1 MRRKAR
7 LAAARTL
14 SPTVR
19 ELTLEVDPA
28 PDGTPFSYVA
38 GQYVELFVPTKGL
51 TMKRAYSIAS
61 APGERGPSSFDI
73 AVTRTSS
80 GQSSDSLHTHALEAE
95 YDVEGPR
102 GGFVRR
108 SHEKSALFIGA
119 GTGLAPLRA
128 MIQAELRAES
138 PPRVG
143 LLFGARD
150 EDHILWRDEWNELKS
165 SRPFDYDVTLSRATE
180 HWSGL
185 RGYVQV
191 HAVRAYEKIAPAE
204 VFVCGLSSMV
214 IDVVRAL
221 ESHGV
226 DSGAIYSESY
236 D

>member
-7 LAAARTL
+7 LTAARTL

-19 ELTLEVDPA
+19 ELTLEVDPG
-28 PDGTPFSYVA
+28 PDGSPFSYAA
-38 GQYVELFVPTKGL
+38 GQYVELFVPTQGL

-61 APGERGPSSFDI
+61 APGARGPNAFDI

-80 GQSSDSLHTHALEAE
+80 GKSSDSLHTHALDAE

-108 SHEKSALFIGA
+108 SHDTSVLFIGV
-119 GTGLAPLRA
+119 GSGLAPLRA
-128 MIQAELRAES
+128 MIQDELRAGS
-138 PPRVG
+138 SRVG

-150 EDHILWRDEWNELKS
+150 EEHILWRDEWSDWRS
-165 SRPFDYDVTLSRATE
+165 SRRFEGDVTLSRGSE
-180 HWSGL
+180 SWSGL
-185 RGYVQV
+185 RGYVQL
-191 HAVRAYEKIAPAE
+191 HAVQAYEKVAPAD
-204 VFVCGLSSMV
+204 VYVCGLSSMV
-214 IDVVRAL
+214 VDVVRSL

-226 DSGAIYSESY
+226 DSAAIYSESY

>member
-28 PDGTPFSYVA
+28 PDGSPFSYTA
-38 GQYVELFVPTKGL
+38 GQYVELFVPTQGL

-61 APGERGPSSFDI
+61 APGARGPNAFDI

-80 GQSSDSLHTHALEAE
+80 GKSSDSLHTHALEAE

-108 SHEKSALFIGA
+108 SRDVPALFIGA

-128 MIQAELRAES
+128 MIQDELRTES
-138 PPRVG
+138 STRIG
-143 LLFGARD
+143 LLFGAHD
-150 EDHILWRDEWNELKS
+150 EEHILWRDEWNDWKA
-165 SRPFDYDVTLSRATE
+165 SRRFDVDVTLSRASE
-180 HWSGL
+180 DWSGL
-185 RGYVQV
+185 RGYVQL
-191 HAVRAYEKIAPAE
+191 HAVHAYEKIAPAE

-214 IDVVRAL
+214 IDVVRSL
-221 ESHGV
+221 EAHGV
-226 DSGAIYSESY
+226 DSAAIYSESY

>member
-14 SPTVR
+14 SPSVR

-28 PDGTPFSYVA
+28 PDGAPFSYAA

-61 APGERGPSSFDI
+61 APGSRGPNAFDI

-80 GQSSDSLHTHALEAE
+80 GKSSDSLHSHALDAE

-108 SHEKSALFIGA
+108 NREASVLFVGA

-128 MIQAELRAES
+128 MIQDELRTES
-138 PPRVG
+138 QARVG

-150 EDHILWRDEWNELKS
+150 EDHILWRAEWNDWS
-165 SRPFDYDVTLSRATE
+165 ASRRFESDITLSRASET
-180 HWSGL
+180 WSGL
-185 RGYVQV
+185 RGYVQL
-191 HAVRAYEKIAPAE
+191 HAVRSYEKIAPAE

-221 ESHGV
+221 EAHGV
-226 DSGAIYSESY
+226 DSSAIYSESY

>member
-28 PDGTPFSYVA
+28 PDGAPFSYAA

-61 APGERGPSSFDI
+61 APGARGPNAFDI

-80 GQSSDSLHTHALEAE
+80 GQSSDSLHAHALDAE

-108 SHEKSALFIGA
+108 SRDKSVLFIGA

-128 MIQAELRAES
+128 MIQDELRVES
-138 PPRVG
+138 PSRVG

-150 EDHILWRDEWNELKS
+150 EEHILWRDEWNAWQA
-165 SRPFDYDVTLSRATE
+165 SRRFVGDITLSRATAN
-180 HWSGL
+180 WPGL
-185 RGYVQV
+185 RGYVQLHAV
-191 HAVRAYEKIAPAE
+191 HAYAKIAPAE

-221 ESHGV
+221 EARGV
-226 DSGAIYSESY
+226 DSSAIYSESY